1 MDSFPYRNFYFIN
14 LKFLK
19 NESFHFIIE
28 FCEKIISIINNSPTT
43 SLAIS
48 NQNIYKEYLQNN
60 VELHYDEKIK
70 TISLHEIKFDHKNPF
85 IYIQSSGKKL
95 SLNKEQYDAVIDSSQ
110 HSMIVACP
118 GSGKTRTLTSKIIYL
133 LDKNINP
140 QSLFIATFT
149 NKAAKEMMER
159 IKLHLNINVYDL
171 NLGTFHGLA
180 WKTMKKYNK
189 GDANLEI
196 IDEDDQIAT
205 ISHILK
211 DHKFEN
217 LNKITPRNLLR
228 IISIYKNNCMKE
240 DLSIIA
246 KKYLKEEIDD
256 TFPENNNNVN
266 HINILFKEYEKTKK
280 KNKQFDF
287 DDILIEFAKFL
298 ITDNGKQWKLGIKY
312 LFIDEFQDTNPLQD
326 LIMENFLHP
335 NLKITVVGD
344 ENQSIYGFRGS
355 DVKLFWNYKNIYQP
369 KVLYL
374 KNNYRNPNYVI
385 NALNELMK
393 NNIHYNKQN
402 FNNNKDNL
410 HKIKYNIFKNTFSEA
425 DYLLKSILST
435 KSMYNCDYRDI
446 AILSRTRKYWETLE
460 IVLLKNKIP
469 YKISGGQ
476 SLFEKAHIKDFIAFL
491 KFYYYPK
498 NANVWKRI
506 TSITPGIGKTTY
518 DKIIT
523 KLDKYDIE
531 RIRYLAVI
539 KENFSQKIFDKTIFL
554 TKIVKLIEKG
564 VNLNEI
570 INGIL
575 EIIMPILELGYKK
588 DFNKRKVDL
597 IDFGTIICRFNSLQ
611 EFFDD
616 LMLNESIGDA
626 DGEEEVRDYVN
637 ITTVHHSKGLEWKHV
652 FIMGCRNH
660 NIVEEKD
667 RDEERRIFYVALSRT
682 IKTCEITFAKYANF
696 GGYSYEPLMF
706 IDNMKNSIMIEMRDN
721 ISNGIKDGGMKVY
734 VNKEIE
740 GNYWDNMEVKTTN
753 IVKVNLEREIYMK
766 YERKGNFIDLLLKRM
781 ILDYVEVEVDW
792 EVDLYVY
799 NLDSKEKGW
808 EYYYDR
814 GNDNYLQFLVNH
826 FGIVIDKDELKKLIV
841 FFTEQIKRLMGVFL
855 DENFKINEKI
865 NYKGL
870 NGELDMSGNNWII
883 DIKTNMDGNIYKNDV
898 GQLLMYEYVKALK
911 DKKRRRI
918 FLWFPLTNQIKEI
931 IISKEIE
938 TEIIEKI
945 KNT

>member
-1 MDSFPYRNFYFIN
+1 MDSFPYRNFNFIN
-14 LKFLK
+14 LKYLK
-19 NESFHFIIE
+19 NDSFHLIIE
-28 FCEKIISIINNSPTT
+28 FCEKIISIIKNSPI
-43 SLAIS
+43 SLT

-60 VELHYDEKIK
+60 IELHYNDKNN
-70 TISLHEIKFDHKNPF
+70 TITLNQILFDHKNPS
-85 IYIQSSGKKL
+85 IYIQSSGKKI
-95 SLNKEQYDAVIDSSQ
+95 SLNNEQYLAVIDNSQ

-149 NKAAKEMMER
+149 NKAAKEMMDR
-159 IKLHLNINVYDL
+159 IKNHLNINVYDL

-180 WKTMKKYNK
+180 WKIIKKYYK
-189 GDANLEI
+189 GDSNLEI
-196 IDEDDQIAT
+196 IDEDDQSAT
-205 ISHILK
+205 ISNILK
-211 DHKFEN
+211 DHKFQF

-228 IISIYKNNCMKE
+228 IISIYKNNCMKD
-240 DLSIIA
+240 DLSTIA
-246 KKYLKEEIDD
+246 KKYLREEIEQHD
-256 TFPENNNNVN
+256 NNVN
-266 HINILFKEYEKTKK
+266 HINNLFKEYEKIKK

-298 ITDNGKQWKLGIKY
+298 NTDDGKNWKLNIKY

-355 DVKLFWNYKNIYQP
+355 DVKLFWNFKNIYQP
-369 KVLYL
+369 KVLHL
-374 KNNYRNPNYVI
+374 KTNYRNPISVI
-385 NALNELMK
+385 TSLNDLMK
-393 NNIHYNKQN
+393 NNINYTKQI
-402 FNNNKDNL
+402 FNNNNNENFN
-410 HKIKYNIFKNTFSEA
+410 KIKYNIFKNTFSEA
-425 DYLLKSILST
+425 DYLLNSIVST
-435 KSMYNCDYRDI
+435 KSMYNCNYRDI

-460 IVLLKNKIP
+460 MVLLKNKIP

-506 TSITPGIGKTTY
+506 TSITPGVGKTTY
-518 DKIIT
+518 DKIMT
-523 KLDKYDIE
+523 NLDKYDLE

-539 KENFSQKIFDKTIFL
+539 KENFSQKIYEKISYL
-554 TKIVKLIEKG
+554 IKIVKLVEKG
-564 VNLNEI
+564 IDLNDI

-575 EIIMPILELGYKK
+575 GIIMPILELVYKK

-616 LMLNESIGDA
+616 LMLNENISES
-626 DGEEEVRDYVN
+626 EEEEDIRDYVN
-637 ITTVHHSKGLEWKHV
+637 ITTVHHSKGLEWNHI
-652 FIMGCRNH
+652 FIIGCRNH
-660 NIVEEKD
+660 NIEEI
-667 RDEERRIFYVALSRT
+667 DEERRIFYVALSRT

-706 IDNMKNSIMIEMRDN
+706 IDDMKNSIKVENRDN
-721 ISNGIKDGGMKVY
+721 ISKGVKEGAMKVF

-740 GNYWDNMEVKTTN
+740 GNYWDDIEVKTTN
-753 IVKVNLEREIYMK
+753 IAKVNLEREIYIK
-766 YERKGNFIDLLLKRM
+766 YEQKGNFIDLLLKRM
-781 ILDYVEVEVDW
+781 IVDYIEVEVEWD
-792 EVDLYVY
+792 VDLYVY
-799 NLDSKEKGW
+799 NIEKKEKGW
-808 EYYYDR
+808 ELYYDM
-814 GNDNYLQFLVNH
+814 GSDNYLQFLVSH
-826 FGIVIDKDELKKLIV
+826 FGIIIEKEELKKLIV
-841 FFTEQIKRLMGVFL
+841 FFVEQIKKLMGVFL
-855 DENFKINEKI
+855 DENFKINEKV

-870 NGELDMSGNNWII
+870 NGELDLSGENWII
-883 DIKTNMDGNIYKNDV
+883 DIKTNMDGNIYKNDI

-918 FLWFPLTNQIKEI
+918 FLWFPLTNQLKEI
-931 IISKEIE
+931 KINKEIE
-938 TEIIEKI
+938 AEIVEKI
-945 KNT
+945 NNS

>member
-1 MDSFPYRNFYFIN
+1 MDSFPYRNFNFVN
-14 LKFLK
+14 LKYLK
-19 NESFHFIIE
+19 NDSFHLIIE
-28 FCEKIISIINNSPTT
+28 FCEKIISIIKNSPI
-43 SLAIS
+43 SLT

-60 VELHYDEKIK
+60 IELHYNDKNN
-70 TISLHEIKFDHKNPF
+70 TITLNQISFDNKNPF
-85 IYIQSSGKKL
+85 IYIQSSGKKI
-95 SLNKEQYDAVIDSSQ
+95 SLNNEQYLAVIDNSQ

-149 NKAAKEMMER
+149 NKAAKEMMDR
-159 IKLHLNINVYDL
+159 IKNHLNINVYDL

-180 WKTMKKYNK
+180 WKIIKKYYK
-189 GDANLEI
+189 GDSNLEI
-196 IDEDDQIAT
+196 IDEDDQSAT
-205 ISHILK
+205 ISNILK
-211 DHKFEN
+211 DHKFQF

-228 IISIYKNNCMKE
+228 IISIYKNNCRKD
-240 DLSIIA
+240 DLSTIA
-246 KKYLKEEIDD
+246 KKYLREEIEEHD
-256 TFPENNNNVN
+256 NNVN
-266 HINILFKEYEKTKK
+266 HINNLFKEYEKIKK

-298 ITDNGKQWKLGIKY
+298 NTDDGKNWKLNIKY

-355 DVKLFWNYKNIYQP
+355 DVKLFWNFKNIYQP
-369 KVLYL
+369 KVLHL
-374 KNNYRNPNYVI
+374 KTNYRNPISVI
-385 NALNELMK
+385 TSLNDLMK
-393 NNIHYNKQN
+393 NNINYTKQIFYNNKNEN
-402 FNNNKDNL
+402 FN
-410 HKIKYNIFKNTFSEA
+410 KIKYNIFKNTFSEA
-425 DYLLKSILST
+425 DYLLNSIVST
-435 KSMYNCDYRDI
+435 KSMYNCNYRDI

-460 IVLLKNKIP
+460 MVLLKNKIP

-506 TSITPGIGKTTY
+506 TSITPGVGKTTY
-518 DKIIT
+518 DKIMT
-523 KLDKYDIE
+523 NLDKYDLE

-539 KENFSQKIFDKTIFL
+539 KENFSQKIYEKISYL
-554 TKIVKLIEKG
+554 IKIVKLVEKG
-564 VNLNEI
+564 TDLNDI

-575 EIIMPILELGYKK
+575 GIIMPILELVYKK

-616 LMLNESIGDA
+616 LMLNENISES
-626 DGEEEVRDYVN
+626 EEEEDIRDYVN
-637 ITTVHHSKGLEWKHV
+637 ITTVHHSKGLEWNHI
-652 FIMGCRNH
+652 FIIGCRNH
-660 NIVEEKD
+660 NIEEI
-667 RDEERRIFYVALSRT
+667 DEERRIFYVALSRT

-696 GGYSYEPLMF
+696 GGYSYEPLIF
-706 IDNMKNSIMIEMRDN
+706 IDDMKNSIKVENRDN
-721 ISNGIKDGGMKVY
+721 ISKGVKDGAMKVF

-740 GNYWDNMEVKTTN
+740 GNYWDDIEVKTTN
-753 IVKVNLEREIYMK
+753 IAKVNLEREIYIK
-766 YERKGNFIDLLLKRM
+766 YEQKGNFIDLLLKRM
-781 ILDYVEVEVDW
+781 IVDYIEVEVEWD
-792 EVDLYVY
+792 VDLYVY
-799 NLDSKEKGW
+799 NIEKKEKGW
-808 EYYYDR
+808 ELYYDR
-814 GNDNYLQFLVNH
+814 GSDNYLQFLVSH
-826 FGIVIDKDELKKLIV
+826 FEIIIEKEELKKLIV
-841 FFTEQIKRLMGVFL
+841 FFVEQIKKLMGVFL
-855 DENFKINEKI
+855 DENFKINEKV

-870 NGELDMSGNNWII
+870 NGELDLSGENWII
-883 DIKTNMDGNIYKNDV
+883 DIKTNIDGNIYKNDI

-918 FLWFPLTNQIKEI
+918 FLWFPLTNQLKEI
-931 IISKEIE
+931 KINKEIE
-938 TEIIEKI
+938 AEIVEKI
-945 KNT
+945 NNA